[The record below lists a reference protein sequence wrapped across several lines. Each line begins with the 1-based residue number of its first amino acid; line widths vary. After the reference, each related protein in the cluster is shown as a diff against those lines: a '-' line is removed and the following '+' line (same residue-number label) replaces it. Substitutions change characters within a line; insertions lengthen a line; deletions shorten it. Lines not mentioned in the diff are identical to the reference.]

1 MNLKEK
7 LAAKRAELK
16 GLEAKIQA
24 GDAEAIKAGNTLM
37 DEIEALQ
44 TQIKAAERAEKLLK
58 DVGTPGK
65 EGGDGKEDAWKG
77 MHMEELKVARGSKS
91 IEVFVRSKAAT
102 DPQTTIQIA
111 DTDRTIIDVP
121 PLIGLRDIMGA
132 EQISGNALTYL
143 TLGTTEVPA
152 GGAPAIVAEG
162 AKKPQ
167 MHTPYTPHTVSLT
180 KIAAFFKESDELLE
194 DAPFLESALRARGI
208 YLHQL
213 EVEDYLAGV
222 ILGTSGIQA
231 ITTGI
236 SFDTLATAKAQVFS
250 ASRLRADAIVLNP
263 TDYQTLLLAKDGN
276 LQYLLGGP
284 AYAPYGNGGYSD
296 SVPIWGLRVIQSTGV
311 SAGTALVGAF
321 RTGSSVV
328 TKRGSGLR
336 VEVSNSN
343 EDDFV
348 KNLVTVRIEERLVGL
363 VRQPSAFVKITT

>member
-24 GDAEAIKAGNTLM
+24 GDAEAVKAGNTIM
-37 DEIEALQ
+37 DEIEALEA
-44 TQIKAAERAEKLLK
+44 QIKAAERAEKLLK

-65 EGGDGKEDAWKG
+65 EGSDGKKDAWKG
-77 MHMEELKVARGSKS
+77 MHMEELKSERGSKS
-91 IEVFVRSKAAT
+91 IEVFVKAAT

-111 DTDRTIIDVP
+111 DADRTILDVP
-121 PLIGLRDIMGA
+121 PLVGLREIMGA

-143 TLGTTEVPA
+143 TLGTTEVPS

-167 MHTPYTPHTVSLT
+167 MHTPYTPTTVSLT

-236 SFDTLATAKAQVFS
+236 SFDTLAAAKAQVFS

-263 TDYQTLLLAKDGN
+263 TDYQTLLLAKDSN

-321 RTGSSVV
+321 RTASSVV

>member
-24 GDAEAIKAGNTLM
+24 GDAEAVKAGNTIM
-37 DEIEALQ
+37 DEIEALEA
-44 TQIKAAERAEKLLK
+44 QIKAAERAEKLLK

-65 EGGDGKEDAWKG
+65 EGADGKEDAWKG

-91 IEVFVRSKAAT
+91 IEVFVKAAT
-102 DPQTTIQIA
+102 DPQQTIQIA
-111 DTDRTIIDVP
+111 DTDRTILDVP

-143 TLGTTEVPA
+143 TLGTTEVPS
-152 GGAPAIVAEG
+152 GGAPAIVVEG

-236 SFDTLATAKAQVFS
+236 SFDTLATAKAQVFA

-284 AYAPYGNGGYSD
+284 AYAPYGNSGYND

-348 KNLVTVRIEERLVGL
+348 HNLVTVRIEERLVGL